1 MPPDLLQWFGLMVL
15 IVQQSVSVTVLTI
28 NSAGKNKPFFLSL
41 EAVSLRW
48 LITQQINMRWRKPE
62 SYFYKTLD

>member
-1 MPPDLLQWFGLMVL
+1 MPPDLLQSFGLMVL

-41 EAVSLRW
+41 EAASLRW